1 MLSFSISYPD
11 LIKNFPL
18 LYFGGPHSKRG
29 GGGGIVGGK
38 EAQRQG
44 EERLTLRKTLSMD
57 TIYLLLLQ
65 KVVTCNAI
73 LEYAFLFWVGVGW
86 ECEETK
92 LI

>member
-1 MLSFSISYPD
+1 
-11 LIKNFPL
+11 
-18 LYFGGPHSKRG
+18 
-29 GGGGIVGGK
+29 VGGK

-44 EERLTLRKTLSMD
+44 EERITLRKTLSMD
-57 TIYLLLLQ
+57 TKYLLLLQ

-73 LEYAFLFWVGVGW
+73 LEYAFLFWGRG